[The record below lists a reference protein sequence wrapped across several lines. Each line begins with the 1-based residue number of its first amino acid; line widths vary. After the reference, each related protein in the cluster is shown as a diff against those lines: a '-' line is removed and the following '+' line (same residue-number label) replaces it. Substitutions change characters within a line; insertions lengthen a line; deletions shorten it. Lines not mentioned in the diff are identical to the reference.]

1 LVSSESKVVLYIF
14 LFPIGVT
21 FDQKGPF
28 EEK

>member
-14 LFPIGVT
+14 LFPIRDP

-28 EEK
+28 EE